1 MIGRPH
7 DPRVSTKMRP
17 VDRGTA
23 TARDQIARAGNE
35 IRLAR
40 TGRGLSIKAVGDATG
55 LSESVVS
62 RIERGLN
69 ARVTLFDLAR
79 LHAVV
84 GLNLSVRSYPG
95 GQPIRD
101 AAHVALLADFRSGL
115 HRSISWSTEVPLSIR
130 GDARAWDGFLRT
142 ANWRYGVEA
151 ETAPNDCQALVR
163 RVQQKKRDSHVDGVI
178 LILRPT
184 RQSRALMS
192 AALPTLLDAFPLDGD
207 RALASLRR
215 GHDPGGSAV
224 IVVPWRR
231 KP

>member
-1 MIGRPH
+1 
-7 DPRVSTKMRP
+7 MRP

-23 TARDQIARAGNE
+23 AARDQTTRAGHE
-35 IRLAR
+35 IRTAR
-40 TGRGLSIKAVGDATG
+40 TGRGLSLKEVGDATG

-62 RIERGLN
+62 RVERGLN

-84 GLNLSVRSYPG
+84 GLDLSVRSYPG

-115 HRSISWSTEVPLSIR
+115 HRSISWSTEVPLSTR

-142 ANWRYGVEA
+142 ADWRYGVEA

-163 RVQQKKRDSHVDGVI
+163 RIQQKERDSHVDGVV

-184 RQSRALMS
+184 RQTRALTS
-192 AALPTLLDAFPLDGD
+192 AAMPTLLEAFPIDGGL
-207 RALASLRR
+207 AMASLR
-215 GHDPGGSAV
+215 GGNDPGGSAV
-224 IVVPWRR
+224 IIVPWRR
-231 KP
+231 KASSGAGVCRQRK